1 MTTAPSTIARA
12 PNRTSARADVAS
24 ATARVIPW
32 RTMIT
37 LAVHGALEVTS
48 AKTNRM
54 TTRPSTTP

>member
-1 MTTAPSTIARA
+1 MATAPTTMARA
-12 PNRTSARADVAS
+12 PTRTPGRADVAS

-48 AKTNRM
+48 ANTNRM
-54 TTRPSTTP
+54 TTRPSTIP